1 MNMMTGIVWGETEDQ
16 THLPRY
22 YRRGIWVQQEEEDL
36 QRPQHQSRSENA
48 PWSHARIAMSDGCA
62 VMGLQM
68 GGIPLNGEYM
78 QLKLMV

>member
-22 YRRGIWVQQEEEDL
+22 YRRVIWVQQQEEDL

-48 PWSHARIAMSDGCA
+48 P
-62 VMGLQM
+62 
-68 GGIPLNGEYM
+68 
-78 QLKLMV
+78 